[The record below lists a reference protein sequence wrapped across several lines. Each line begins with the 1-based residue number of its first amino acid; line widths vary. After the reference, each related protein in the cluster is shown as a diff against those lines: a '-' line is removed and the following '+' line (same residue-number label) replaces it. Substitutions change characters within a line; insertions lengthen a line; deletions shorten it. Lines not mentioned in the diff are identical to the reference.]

1 MTEANHD
8 HHKPQNIM
16 KFKLAWKAG
25 LIFATLALL
34 GSCAAPRGLPV
45 ASTSEPQPTAPT
57 RKSGSLTPPRSD
69 TTTTPAGP
77 TIDNTTPSSIPAGS
91 VALFATISGGTKSE
105 FLRQEG
111 GSISWDSTHYEFVR
125 YLPDAHLLDEFGWT
139 TSESYAKSYIYGFTT
154 GQWVYTVRHSSD
166 TDSNDITRLDPRT
179 GAVKGRFPSIVVTG
193 DWEFGF
199 TVLGDRLIYRTKI
212 YEDLFGKRRSGGD
225 VMSVEMGGKP
235 VKLLDY
241 GDANNIGHY
250 YAIGDN
256 LISIVTR
263 YDGNLDIYDI
273 YRVDPPSMA
282 IGDLVFS
289 YVSKKPVRFFEG
301 ETALYWSETDPA
313 TGDVKV
319 IRFPMSAQPSY
330 YMTISENNP
339 DLVSV
344 DESQGKVLIVFTD
357 ETPESPFYYLADLAT
372 GDLVDLNID
381 GAFLRGLNHGDGQ
394 FCILD

>member
-1 MTEANHD
+1 MLQLSRQ
-8 HHKPQNIM
+8 K
-16 KFKLAWKAG
+16 KAH
-25 LIFATLALL
+25 
-34 GSCAAPRGLPV
+34 
-45 ASTSEPQPTAPT
+45 
-57 RKSGSLTPPRSD
+57 
-69 TTTTPAGP
+69 
-77 TIDNTTPSSIPAGS
+77 N
-91 VALFATISGGTKSE
+91 LF
-105 FLRQEG
+105 
-111 GSISWDSTHYEFVR
+111 
-125 YLPDAHLLDEFGWT
+125 
-139 TSESYAKSYIYGFTT
+139 
-154 GQWVYTVRHSSD
+154 
-166 TDSNDITRLDPRT
+166 
-179 GAVKGRFPSIVVTG
+179 
-193 DWEFGF
+193 
-199 TVLGDRLIYRTKI
+199 
-212 YEDLFGKRRSGGD
+212 
-225 VMSVEMGGKP
+225 
-235 VKLLDY
+235 
-241 GDANNIGHY
+241 
-250 YAIGDN
+250 
-256 LISIVTR
+256 TR